1 MISGLQE
8 VLDARRILEEVKA
21 ELDGEG
27 AAYDRHMKV
36 GIMIEVPSA
45 VTVADILA
53 RHADFFSIGTNDL
66 IQYALAIDRI
76 NEHVAYMYQPFH
88 PAILRMIQQV
98 VSAAKKR
105 GIKVALCG
113 EMAGDPLCAPLLL
126 GMGIDELSLNAWSI
140 PVIKKVIRSISM
152 KGAKADLK
160 GILKLDTAKKVRE
173 RIVEKM
179 RGLALDLEADIFYG
193 RLDETPSV
201 NATPEAAA
209 PPRQDISEK

>member
-21 ELDGEG
+21 ELDGQG

-45 VTVADILA
+45 VAVADILA

-98 VSAAKKR
+98 VSAAKNR
-105 GIKVALCG
+105 RIKVALCG
-113 EMAGDPLCAPLLL
+113 EMAGDPLCAACLL

-152 KGAKADLK
+152 NDAKADLK
-160 GILKLDTAKKVRE
+160 EILKLDTATKVRD

-179 RGLALDLEADIFYG
+179 RALVLDLEADIFYG
-193 RLDETPSV
+193 RLDEAPGL
-201 NATPEAAA
+201 NAAPEAAV
-209 PPRQDISEK
+209 PSRQEMSQK